1 MLIQGRE
8 ESRRYFVETWRK
20 YRAEEALEPLERQLL
35 GVILEHPE
43 YHAQLDDGEA
53 ALAAEFTPEGGQSN
67 PFLHMG
73 MHLAL
78 REQVG
83 TDRPAGIAAL
93 YRRLLHKYESEHA
106 LEHAMLECLGEA
118 LWTAQRN
125 GLPPDEAAYLE
136 CLKRL

>member
-1 MLIQGRE
+1 MQDRNE
-8 ESRRYFVETWRK
+8 ARRFFIETWRK
-20 YRAEEALEPLERQLL
+20 YRAEEALQPLERQLL
-35 GVILEHPE
+35 AVILEHPE
-43 YHAQLDDGEA
+43 YHPRLEDAEA
-53 ALAAEFTPEGGQSN
+53 ALAAEYTPEGGQSN

-93 YRRLLHKYESEHA
+93 YQRLLRKYASEHA
-106 LEHAMLECLGEA
+106 LEHAMLERLGEA

-136 CLKRL
+136 SLKRL